1 MKLPSIRN
9 YSVDPSIYAATRPN
23 LRLNANTKVI
33 VQGFTGKQGTFHSKQ
48 ALDYGTKI
56 VGGVSPKK
64 AGQEHLNLPVF
75 GTVRE
80 ARDATKADASVIY
93 VPPPGAAAAILEA
106 LEAEVPL
113 IVCIT
118 EGIPQHD
125 MVRVKHALVRQSK
138 SRLIGPNCPGIIA
151 PEQVS
156 LISSFKSDE
165 SSSNLRRK
173 IQMFIILKCVL
184 IICFR
189 FIKCKIGIMPAAVHK
204 KGIVGVVSR
213 SGTLTYEAVNQTTE
227 TGLGQTLC
235 VGIGGDP
242 FNGTDFIDCLE
253 VFLKDPETKG
263 IILIGEIGGNAE
275 EKAADYLMQHN
286 QVSS

>member
-1 MKLPSIRN
+1 MIDIRLCYFNLIRLSQSIELIFFQRFIDCLLFFYCLKKSSKCTDQFLFFFTSTKSLYLFLFFAQIFVVLSDGLKLSSIRN
-9 YSVDPSIYAATRPN
+9 YSVNPEMYQSTRPN

-80 ARDATKADASVIY
+80 ARETTKADASVIY

-106 LEAEVPL
+106 IEAEVPL

-156 LISSFKSDE
+156 
-165 SSSNLRRK
+165 
-173 IQMFIILKCVL
+173 
-184 IICFR
+184 
-189 FIKCKIGIMPAAVHK
+189 
-204 KGIVGVVSR
+204 
-213 SGTLTYEAVNQTTE
+213 
-227 TGLGQTLC
+227 
-235 VGIGGDP
+235 
-242 FNGTDFIDCLE
+242 
-253 VFLKDPETKG
+253 
-263 IILIGEIGGNAE
+263 
-275 EKAADYLMQHN
+275 
-286 QVSS
+286 